1 MLLGGKNVA
10 GEMQKLNRLT
20 SEIRDNMNE
29 MSTGVTQISNSV
41 NDVNGLAQKNKDSI
55 DNLAREVGVFMV

>member
-55 DNLAREVGVFMV
+55 DNLAREVGVFIV